1 MELVVDL
8 ATASVVI
15 RQRDDAK
22 RFSVLA
28 LPHQPG
34 DDAGNGALG
43 ALAAALSLHDVGT
56 VDPGGDVFVP
66 ADVVRRMAA
75 HAATE
80 EGEILFDRQSDLQ
93 ETGVVL
99 AHAIGAPILSTTA
112 SVESNAVRR
121 VGGDEHHGGE
131 KTHTRVT
138 GL

>member
-8 ATASVVI
+8 STASVVL
-15 RQRDDAK
+15 RQRDEAK

-34 DDAGNGALG
+34 DDAGNG

-75 HAATE
+75 DAATE
-80 EGEILFDRQSDLQ
+80 EGQLLDSEWEADFASMLEVAAANGWIAEDGSIRAH
-93 ETGVVL
+93 VVW
-99 AHAIGAPILSTTA
+99 
-112 SVESNAVRR
+112 
-121 VGGDEHHGGE
+121 
-131 KTHTRVT
+131 
-138 GL
+138 